1 MMGKGLINPGQ
12 QLSKSTYETQ
22 LEVLAQSYEVLS
34 ANTAQEILD
43 PLKCFN
49 WVKKKWSP
57 QSLNNSCSLYREKM
71 QFEMII

>member
-43 PLKCFN
+43 PLKILIRLN
-49 WVKKKWSP
+49 KSMQP
-57 QSLNNSCSLYREKM
+57 RSLK
-71 QFEMII
+71 

>member
-43 PLKCFN
+43 PLKF
-49 WVKKKWSP
+49 WLV
-57 QSLNNSCSLYREKM
+57 
-71 QFEMII
+71 

>member
-34 ANTAQEILD
+34 ANAAQEILD
-43 PLKCFN
+43 PLKSFIG
-49 WVKKKWSP
+49 VKKSMEP
-57 QSLNNSCSLYREKM
+57 PSLK
-71 QFEMII
+71 